1 MNRYALQ
8 KQLGDGTYGSVL
20 LATSLETKEKV
31 AIKKMKK
38 KFYSW
43 EECLNLREV
52 KALKRLNHP
61 NIVKLREVIRENDE
75 LFFVFEY
82 MKENLYEM
90 IKRRTK
96 LFPEESIRNI
106 IWQVLDG
113 LSFMHKQGFFHR
125 DMKPENLLCN
135 GPDTVKLADFGLARE
150 IRSQPPYTDYVS
162 TRWYRAPE
170 VLLRSTS
177 YNSPIDLFAVG
188 CIMAELYTFRP
199 LFPGSSE
206 IDMIFKIC
214 SVLGT
219 PNKGDWPEGYQ
230 LAAAMNFKFPQCA
243 PSCLQSLIPNAG
255 PEGIQLI
262 SDLITWNPKRRPTA
276 REALRRSYFKPC
288 LRITRG
294 PDSGGDKSLH
304 VVANL
309 CKPLPSESM
318 LFSDEDGNFRTP
330 SNFAMKIEPDDYRVH
345 QHVPPAAGYQN
356 DSLSALA
363 AAHNGHAGMESK
375 PSEHSD
381 FASEFR
387 SSTVSQS
394 FVGHGPSRKTHTP
407 SVPTDGVTSKDS
419 ETTIPNGPHLSV
431 QPSQKTYTWNTIKDV
446 GGFGDRFL
454 VELFASRELCKHE
467 ASKRETELP
476 VTSFTNKKPGRR
488 RWPELHH
495 QDSVPEQHDLDRL
508 VRQKSPT
515 KTVSPMVEQRNSNYA
530 LRLHAEL
537 NGISDT
543 SALFADQ
550 FRIPLTQRSSSRLV
564 SDCPDLVVQ
573 AKKRHAGRLTRHLP
587 KHGTAPRKR
596 DPFDIDEILDSMS
609 FNKRAMP
616 VAQQHQQQQLQKQCN
631 PRAPIVNGQPTSAS
645 TFYKSKARYFPGQT
659 IRPRPTIPSEL
670 NSNDPLSQ
678 TEWHKENQHN
688 PVNPT
693 RITSTNAMIE
703 TASRESHPVT
713 FSPWTSKIG
722 SDNCTVHNKT
732 ALRHSHLPVG
742 RADWPHFQSHSHS
755 SPHIP
760 TAARQ
765 PVDSAHDR
773 QWLDPKLA
781 AADQAYLFP
790 LQNSQDTTHGSQ
802 SGKPS
807 ACLMR
812 HTAGGGVASRLRPT
826 VTSRTDWASKYL
838 KS

>member
-20 LATSLETKEKV
+20 LATSLETKDKV

-230 LAAAMNFKFPQCA
+230 LAAAMNFRFPQCA
-243 PSCLQSLIPNAG
+243 PSCLRSLIPNAG

-262 SDLITWNPKRRPTA
+262 SDLIAWNPKRRPTA
-276 REALRRSYFKPC
+276 REALRRSYFQPTQC
-288 LRITRG
+288 LKIARG

-304 VVANL
+304 TVANV
-309 CKPLPSESM
+309 CKTLPPGSMPVSEE
-318 LFSDEDGNFRTP
+318 DETYRTP
-330 SNFAMKIEPDDYRVH
+330 SNFTMKIEPDDDRVH
-345 QHVPPAAGYQN
+345 AHVPTAGYQS
-356 DSLSALA
+356 SLLTVLPTAP
-363 AAHNGHAGMESK
+363 NGHAVMRSK

-381 FASEFR
+381 FSSELR
-387 SSTVSQS
+387 SSTASQP
-394 FVGHGPSRKTHTP
+394 FTGHSPSRKTP
-407 SVPTDGVTSKDS
+407 SVLTDGVTSK
-419 ETTIPNGPHLSV
+419 EIKATTPDGPNLGV
-431 QPSQKTYTWNTIKDV
+431 QPSQKIYTWNDIKDV
-446 GGFGDRFL
+446 EDFGDRFWA
-454 VELFASRELCKHE
+454 ELLASKELCTHK
-467 ASKRETELP
+467 AGQPETELS
-476 VTSFTNKKPGRR
+476 VTSFTNTKLGRK
-488 RWPELHH
+488 RWPELRHRDAA
-495 QDSVPEQHDLDRL
+495 QEQRDLDRL
-508 VRQKSPT
+508 VHQKTP
-515 KTVSPMVEQRNSNYA
+515 KKIVAPMIQV
-530 LRLHAEL
+530 LLM
-537 NGISDT
+537 
-543 SALFADQ
+543 FW
-550 FRIPLTQRSSSRLV
+550 
-564 SDCPDLVVQ
+564 
-573 AKKRHAGRLTRHLP
+573 
-587 KHGTAPRKR
+587 
-596 DPFDIDEILDSMS
+596 ILE
-609 FNKRAMP
+609 P
-616 VAQQHQQQQLQKQCN
+616 V
-631 PRAPIVNGQPTSAS
+631 
-645 TFYKSKARYFPGQT
+645 
-659 IRPRPTIPSEL
+659 
-670 NSNDPLSQ
+670 
-678 TEWHKENQHN
+678 
-688 PVNPT
+688 
-693 RITSTNAMIE
+693 
-703 TASRESHPVT
+703 
-713 FSPWTSKIG
+713 
-722 SDNCTVHNKT
+722 
-732 ALRHSHLPVG
+732 
-742 RADWPHFQSHSHS
+742 
-755 SPHIP
+755 
-760 TAARQ
+760 
-765 PVDSAHDR
+765 
-773 QWLDPKLA
+773 
-781 AADQAYLFP
+781 
-790 LQNSQDTTHGSQ
+790 
-802 SGKPS
+802 
-807 ACLMR
+807 
-812 HTAGGGVASRLRPT
+812 T
-826 VTSRTDWASKYL
+826 VTSTACSLFVFGDSLLMSNRF
-838 KS
+838 

>member
-1 MNRYALQ
+1 FFLQ
-8 KQLGDGTYGSVL
+8 
-20 LATSLETKEKV
+20 
-31 AIKKMKK
+31 
-38 KFYSW
+38 
-43 EECLNLREV
+43 
-52 KALKRLNHP
+52 ALKRLNHP

-230 LAAAMNFKFPQCA
+230 LAAAMNFRFPQCA

-262 SDLITWNPKRRPTA
+262 SDLIAWNPKRRPTA

-304 VVANL
+304 VVANV

-318 LFSDEDGNFRTP
+318 LVSDEDGNFQTP
-330 SNFAMKIEPDDYRVH
+330 SNFAMKIEPDDYH
-345 QHVPPAAGYQN
+345 AHVPTAGCQN
-356 DSLSALA
+356 DSLSVLA
-363 AAHNGHAGMESK
+363 AAHNSHAGMESK

-394 FVGHGPSRKTHTP
+394 FIGHGPSRKTYTP
-407 SVPTDGVTSKDS
+407 SVPTDGVTSK
-419 ETTIPNGPHLSV
+419 EIEAAIPDGPNLSV
-431 QPSQKTYTWNTIKDV
+431 QPSQKNYTWNTIKDV

-454 VELFASRELCKHE
+454 AELLASEELYKHE
-467 ASKRETELP
+467 ASQPEAELP

-488 RWPELHH
+488 RWPELRHR
-495 QDSVPEQHDLDRL
+495 DSVQEQHDLARL
-508 VRQKSPT
+508 VHQKSPK
-515 KTVSPMVEQRNSNYA
+515 KTVPSMTQQRNDNYA
-530 LRLHAEL
+530 LRLRAGL
-537 NGISDT
+537 NGISDMN
-543 SALFADQ
+543 ALFVDQ
-550 FRIPLTQRSSSRLV
+550 FRTPVTQRSSSRLM
-564 SDCPDLVVQ
+564 SDCPDLAVQ
-573 AKKRHAGRLTRHLP
+573 AKKRHAGRLTRLLP
-587 KHGTAPRKR
+587 KQGTAPRKR
-596 DPFDIDEILDSMS
+596 DPFDIDEILDSEEKFVVNNCSVS

-616 VAQQHQQQQLQKQCN
+616 ATQHHQQQQQQQLLQKQYN
-631 PRAPIVNGQPTSAS
+631 PRAPIVNGQLTSAS
-645 TFYKSKARYFPGQT
+645 TFYKSKARYFPGQA
-659 IRPRPTIPSEL
+659 IRPRPTILSEL
-670 NSNDPLSQ
+670 SSNDPLSL

-688 PVNPT
+688 PVNAT
-693 RITSTNAMIE
+693 RITSTNAMLE
-703 TASRESHPVT
+703 TASRDSHPVT
-713 FSPWTSKIG
+713 FSRWTSKIG
-722 SDNCTVHNKT
+722 SDNFIIHNKT
-732 ALRHSHLPVG
+732 ALMHSHLPVD
-742 RADWPHFQSHSHS
+742 RADRPHFQSHSHS

-773 QWLDPKLA
+773 QWLDSKLS
-781 AADQAYLFP
+781 ADDLAYLFP
-790 LQNSQDTTHGSQ
+790 SQNSQDTTHESQ

-807 ACLMR
+807 ACLIR
-812 HTAGGGVASRLRPT
+812 HTAGGDVASRLRPT